1 MEYLI
6 DIVLLGLL
14 MITGFAIVRM
24 RSLLAVA
31 MLTSIYSLLS
41 ASLFVVLDILSWVCL
56 LGGAIFLLIGAI
68 GVLRFPDFY
77 TRLHAVSI
85 CDTLGAGLVLIGL
98 MLQGGL
104 SLETVKLILMFYFMI
119 FTGPT
124 AVHAL
129 AEAALQ
135 GKLKPLVDNRES

>member
-1 MEYLI
+1 M
-6 DIVLLGLL
+6 G
-14 MITGFAIVRM
+14 T
-24 RSLLAVA
+24 
-31 MLTSIYSLLS
+31 
-41 ASLFVVLDILSWVCL
+41 VVEGLSWVLL

-77 TRLHAVSI
+77 TRLHAVSV
-85 CDTLGAGLVLIGL
+85 CDTMGAGLVLVGL

-104 SLETVKLILMFYFMI
+104 SLVTVKLLLIFYFMM

-129 AEAALQ
+129 AQAALR
-135 GKLKPLVDNRES
+135 GKLQPLVDEREPE

>member
-1 MEYLI
+1 ME
-6 DIVLLGLL
+6 LL
-14 MITGFAIVRM
+14 V
-24 RSLLAVA
+24 
-31 MLTSIYSLLS
+31 
-41 ASLFVVLDILSWVCL
+41 DILSHACL
-56 LGGAIFLLIGAI
+56 LGGAVFLLIGAI

-85 CDTLGAGLVLIGL
+85 CDTLGAGLVLVGL

-104 SLETVKLILMFYFMI
+104 SLLTVKLLLMFYFMI

-135 GKLKPLVDNRES
+135 GKLKPLADDRKP

>member
-1 MEYLI
+1 M
-6 DIVLLGLL
+6 D
-14 MITGFAIVRM
+14 T
-24 RSLLAVA
+24 
-31 MLTSIYSLLS
+31 
-41 ASLFVVLDILSWVCL
+41 VVEILSWIL
-56 LGGAIFLLIGAI
+56 LLVGSAFLLIGAI

-85 CDTLGAGLVLIGL
+85 CDTLGAGLVLVGL

-104 SLETVKLILMFYFMI
+104 SLVTVKLLLIFYFMI

-129 AEAALQ
+129 AQAALQ
-135 GKLKPLVDNRES
+135 SKLKPLVDDRESR

>member
-1 MEYLI
+1 MALI
-6 DIVLLGLL
+6 VDV
-14 MITGFAIVRM
+14 
-24 RSLLAVA
+24 
-31 MLTSIYSLLS
+31 
-41 ASLFVVLDILSWVCL
+41 LSWICL
-56 LGGAIFLLIGAI
+56 LGGGIFLLIGAL
-68 GVLRFPDFY
+68 GVLRLPDFY

-85 CDTLGAGLVLIGL
+85 CDTLGAGLVLVGL

-104 SLETVKLILMFYFMI
+104 SLVTVKLLLMFYFMM

-135 GKLKPLVDNRES
+135 GKLKPVVDERKPQ

>member
-1 MEYLI
+1 MTAL
-6 DIVLLGLL
+6 VLN
-14 MITGFAIVRM
+14 V
-24 RSLLAVA
+24 
-31 MLTSIYSLLS
+31 LS
-41 ASLFVVLDILSWVCL
+41 GVLL
-56 LGGAIFLLIGAI
+56 LGGAIFLLVGAI

-77 TRLHAVSI
+77 SRLHAVSV
-85 CDTLGAGLVLIGL
+85 CDTLGAGLVLVGL

-104 SLETVKLILMFYFMI
+104 SLVTIKLLLMFYFMM

-135 GKLKPLVDNRES
+135 GKLKPLVDDREPDEDY

>member
-1 MEYLI
+1 MM
-6 DIVLLGLL
+6 GLL
-14 MITGFAIVRM
+14 
-24 RSLLAVA
+24 
-31 MLTSIYSLLS
+31 
-41 ASLFVVLDILSWVCL
+41 LDALSWICL

-85 CDTLGAGLVLIGL
+85 CDTLGAGLILVGL
-98 MLQGGL
+98 MVQGGL
-104 SLETVKLILMFYFMI
+104 SLVTVKLLLIFYFMM

-135 GKLKPLVDNRES
+135 GKLKPLVSDRES

>member
-1 MEYLI
+1 MEN
-6 DIVLLGLL
+6 
-14 MITGFAIVRM
+14 
-24 RSLLAVA
+24 S
-31 MLTSIYSLLS
+31 
-41 ASLFVVLDILSWVCL
+41 LDILSWIVL
-56 LGGAIFLLIGAI
+56 LAGAVFLLIGAI

-77 TRLHAVSI
+77 TRLHAVSV
-85 CDTLGAGLVLIGL
+85 CDTMGAGLVLVGL

-104 SLETVKLILMFYFMI
+104 SLVTVKLLLMFYFMM

-135 GKLKPLVDNRES
+135 GNLDPVIDSDDQD